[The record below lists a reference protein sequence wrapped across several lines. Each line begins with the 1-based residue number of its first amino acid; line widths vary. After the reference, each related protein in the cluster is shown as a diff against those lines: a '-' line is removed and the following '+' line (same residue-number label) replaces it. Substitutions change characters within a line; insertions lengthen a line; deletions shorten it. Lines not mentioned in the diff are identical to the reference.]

1 MPGIDNI
8 IKKITDEAK
17 ERAKNIENQAV
28 KKKEA
33 IIGEKTEE
41 ALEIK
46 KRILTKS
53 DEESK
58 SIIEKA
64 NSTAN
69 LKARDI
75 ILLAR
80 EEIIERVLNLV
91 KDELNDLTSEDFI
104 KYLKAST
111 KNLNLT
117 SKDEVKIP
125 KKYYEDIKEADLDL
139 NISSEF
145 IESGFLVKKG
155 NLIYNG
161 DFSSIVDSMRE
172 DLMPL
177 ISDELFK
184 K

>member
-1 MPGIDNI
+1 MPGIDKI

-17 ERAKNIENQAV
+17 ERAKNIENQAEE
-28 KKKEA
+28 KKEA
-33 IIGEKTEE
+33 IIGQKTKE

-46 KRILTKS
+46 QRILTKA

-75 ILLAR
+75 ILLAK
-80 EEIIERVLNLV
+80 EEIIEKVLNLA
-91 KDELNDLTSEDFI
+91 KDELNNLSSEDFI
-104 KYLKAST
+104 KYLKTST
-111 KNLNLT
+111 KKLNLT
-117 SKDEVKIP
+117 LQDEVEIP
-125 KKYYEDIKEADLDL
+125 KKYYEDLKNSNLEF
-139 NISSEF
+139 NISSKF

-161 DFSSIVDSMRE
+161 DFSNIVDSMRE